1 MAIPLTKET
10 LNSFAN
16 ICNVMTKLPILS
28 NELYVRYDKEA
39 DVLYVMFDK
48 DSKVYLSRDGD
59 DDILWEY
66 DINERLVGVTIMDVS
81 MRQAVTSQKM

>member
-1 MAIPLTKET
+1 MAVPLTKET
-10 LNSFAN
+10 LNGFAN

-28 NELYVRYDKEA
+28 NELYVRYDEEA

-59 DDILWEY
+59 DDVLWEY
-66 DINERLVGVTIMDVS
+66 DINGRLVGVTIMDAS
-81 MRQAVTSQKM
+81 MRT

>member
-1 MAIPLTKET
+1 MAVPLTKET
-10 LNSFAN
+10 LNGFAN

-28 NELYVRYDKEA
+28 NELYVRYDEEA

-59 DDILWEY
+59 DDVLWEY
-66 DINERLVGVTIMDVS
+66 DVNNRLVGVTIMDAS
-81 MRQAVTSQKM
+81 MRVNG